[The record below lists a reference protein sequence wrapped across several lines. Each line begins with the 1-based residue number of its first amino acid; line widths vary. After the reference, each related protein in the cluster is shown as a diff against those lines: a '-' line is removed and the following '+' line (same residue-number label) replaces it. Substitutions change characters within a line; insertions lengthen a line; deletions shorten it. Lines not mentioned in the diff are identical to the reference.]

1 MLSEQLAQR
10 EAEGAP
16 IRVGTVGSGWMGTG
30 FLAAVRHVPG
40 MEVAILVDADP
51 ARGVAALTTAGGVDA
66 HRIVVTESP
75 GKAQDALVHGH
86 TVVTPSLSLAVA
98 MNGIDVFTDVTPS
111 PASGAATALAA
122 IEAGRDVVL
131 INIEA
136 DVTIGAELKRRAE
149 EAGVMYSVSSGDEP
163 GCLMELWDFVTSL
176 GYTPIVIGKGK
187 NNPLDVTATPDTVRE
202 SARKA
207 DKDAA
212 QVASYVDGT
221 KTMFEMCCVANATG
235 CRPMQPGMIGPP
247 ATSETISEVFALE
260 QDGGIARF
268 AGAVDYVQGSSMAGG
283 VFATVRIDDPRIAGD
298 LNYLKVGSGSYF
310 TFFRPYHLWFL
321 EAPISLARAVLRRQ
335 TTLVP
340 LDQPTADVVTIA
352 KRDLKAGEALDGFGG
367 YTFRGLIVENPPVPR
382 RAGVPGAGKVAAD
395 PARPLPAGLAPG
407 AKVVRPIAAGA
418 AVSWQ
423 DVELDEDAPVVQLRR
438 AQDERPAEGGSE

>member
-10 EAEGAP
+10 EAEGVP

-30 FLAAVRHVPG
+30 FIAAVRHVPG
-40 MEVAILVDADP
+40 MEVAILVDTDP
-51 ARGVAALTTAGGVDA
+51 ARGVAALTTVGGVDTN
-66 HRIVVTESP
+66 HIVVTESP

-86 TVVTPSLSLAVA
+86 TVVTPSLDLAVA
-98 MNGIDVFTDVTPS
+98 MNGVDVFTDVTPS

-136 DVTIGAELKRRAE
+136 DVTVGAELKRRAQ

-176 GYTPIVIGKGK
+176 GYQPIVIGKGK

-235 CRPMQPGMIGPP
+235 CRPMEPGMIGPQ
-247 ATSETISEVFALE
+247 ATPETISEVFALE
-260 QDGGIARF
+260 QDGGLARF

-283 VFATVRIDDPRIAGD
+283 VFVTVRIDDRRIAED
-298 LNYLKVGSGSYF
+298 LKYLKVGSGSYF

-321 EAPISLARAVLRRQ
+321 EAPISLARAVLRRE

-340 LDQPTADVVTIA
+340 LDHPTADVMTVA
-352 KRDLKAGEALDGFGG
+352 KRDLEVGESLDGFGG
-367 YTFRGLIVENPPVPR
+367 HTLRGVIVENPPPSH
-382 RAGVPGAGKVAAD
+382 RARVRGSEEVTAD
-395 PARPLPAGLAPG
+395 PGRVLPAGLAPG
-407 AKVVRPIAAGA
+407 AKVVRPVAAGA
-418 AVSWQ
+418 TMSWQ
-423 DVELDEDAPVVQLRR
+423 DVELDEDAPVVRLRR
-438 AQDERPAEGGSE
+438 AQDERTEEGGSE